1 MKVSSSKKIKA
12 INNKLSKTKLYRD
25 EKLLIFQLYHQ
36 EMSVNMNFWLTN
48 MFYQKKTLLEKA
60 VTMKRFEY
68 SPLGNKLKT
77 QTDIAKK

>member
-36 EMSVNMNFWLTN
+36 EMSVNMNF
-48 MFYQKKTLLEKA
+48 
-60 VTMKRFEY
+60 
-68 SPLGNKLKT
+68 
-77 QTDIAKK
+77 

>member
-1 MKVSSSKKIKA
+1 MSSSKKIKA

-25 EKLLIFQLYHQ
+25 EKLLRFQLYHQ

-68 SPLGNKLKT
+68 SPLGKELKT

>member
-68 SPLGNKLKT
+68 SPLGNELKT